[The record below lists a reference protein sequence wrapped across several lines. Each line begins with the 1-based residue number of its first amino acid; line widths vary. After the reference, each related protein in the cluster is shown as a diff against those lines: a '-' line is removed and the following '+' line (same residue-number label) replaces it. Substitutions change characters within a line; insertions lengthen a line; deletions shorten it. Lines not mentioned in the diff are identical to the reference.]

1 MNPWRSCYF
10 HEELN
15 LFLIVYV
22 DDFKMAGTQ
31 GNLSKGWQL
40 LRMPTDTSPGIQMED
55 PTAVNRFLGCEHRT
69 GTEVIT
75 WHGGE
80 PTALDESLLKKKKQ
94 PDGTEKLVDHNRGQP
109 REGESTEVVTME
121 YDMREFFRSCVALY
135 ADLTGTL
142 PSSYPKVPTP
152 FGPLARDIEDGLG
165 GPEGREA
172 EPALEDLACALGVP
186 ATPGAEIEPWPEPST
201 EETESGIL
209 QPIAARVL
217 MKILYG
223 ARMARY
229 DLLRAVGGLAS
240 SVTKWTRQ
248 CDADLY
254 RLVCYINTTAEMTQ
268 VSWMGDEP
276 DGLRLQIFVDA
287 DHASDVRTQRST
299 SGVVSLL
306 VGNNTRFMLG
316 ASSRRQTAVPHST
329 PEAEIVAADAGLR
342 TEALP
347 ALPLWEILLKREVR
361 AEFKEDNEAVIKICR
376 SGGSQKLM
384 HMNKTHRVDAASI
397 AEQFGKD
404 KQCDLTDTHTQLIR
418 PPTFAPRGLRRR
430 ENG

>member
-1 MNPWRSCYF
+1 
-10 HEELN
+10 
-15 LFLIVYV
+15 
-22 DDFKMAGTQ
+22 
-31 GNLSKGWQL
+31 
-40 LRMPTDTSPGIQMED
+40 
-55 PTAVNRFLGCEHRT
+55 
-69 GTEVIT
+69 
-75 WHGGE
+75 
-80 PTALDESLLKKKKQ
+80 
-94 PDGTEKLVDHNRGQP
+94 
-109 REGESTEVVTME
+109 ME

-135 ADLTGTL
+135 ADLTDTL
-142 PSSYPKVPTP
+142 ASPYPKVPTP

-165 GPEGREA
+165 GPEGRET

-186 ATPGAEIEPWPEPST
+186 ATPGAEIEPWPAST
-201 EETESGIL
+201 TEGFESGIL

-254 RLVCYINTTAEMTQ
+254 RLVCYINTTVEMTQ
-268 VSWMGDEP
+268 ISWMGDEP
-276 DGLRLQIFVDA
+276 DGLRIQIFVDA

-299 SGVVSLL
+299 SGVGSLL

-316 ASSRRQTAVPHST
+316 ASSRRQAAVSHST

-397 AEQFGKD
+397 AEQFGK
-404 KQCDLTDTHTQLIR
+404 KQTM
-418 PPTFAPRGLRRR
+418 
-430 ENG
+430 